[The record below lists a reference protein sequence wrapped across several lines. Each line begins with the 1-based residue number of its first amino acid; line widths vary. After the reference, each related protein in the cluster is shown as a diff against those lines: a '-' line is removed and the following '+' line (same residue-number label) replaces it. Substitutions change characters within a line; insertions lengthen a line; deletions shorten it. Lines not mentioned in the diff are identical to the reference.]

1 MKRRAV
7 ALALGTFALVATM
20 AMAQGAMANH
30 ETMQSTAAMTGS
42 VVPAFKKCKTP
53 NHEHAA
59 PVAFPSCQTPGGATS
74 NHSGG
79 DMSVLLIGREF
90 SGVTPGSTSTYNVH
104 VINEGT
110 TSVDV
115 KVDANA
121 TKVYCENPAKFTGG
135 AGSPLAISNCGDDN
149 SNGVADKYND
159 PGVGRWTRGQF
170 EGVVLGESTVRS
182 TDHDNCNAPCE
193 NGTEAGTVED
203 FDFTFVIDCV
213 GGTCTVDSSARG
225 ELAGSVVNGKRSVVQ
240 ILSVRTQD
248 PGADGVAGTGCPL
261 QCGTLDE
268 REAAQ
273 QGLFW
278 R

>member
-1 MKRRAV
+1 MRKKAL
-7 ALALGTFALVATM
+7 ALALGVFALVATM

-42 VVPAFKKCKTP
+42 VVPAFKKCINH

-79 DMSVLLIGREF
+79 DASGILIGQEF
-90 SGVTPGSTSTYNVH
+90 STTAPGSTSTYNVH

-115 KVDANA
+115 KVDATAN
-121 TKVYCENPAKFTGG
+121 KVFCENSALFTGG
-135 AGSPLAISNCGDDN
+135 ASSPLARSNCGDDN

-159 PGVGRWTRGQF
+159 AGVARWTRGQF

-182 TDHDNCNAPCE
+182 TDHDNCDLPCE

-213 GGTCTVDSSARG
+213 AGTCTVDSSARG
-225 ELAGSVVNGKRSVVQ
+225 ELAGSVVTNKRSVVQ

>member
-1 MKRRAV
+1 MRKKAL
-7 ALALGTFALVATM
+7 ALALGAFALVATM
-20 AMAQGAMANH
+20 SLAQSAVANH

-42 VVPAFKKCKTP
+42 VVPAFKKCVSS
-53 NHEHAA
+53 NHQHAA
-59 PVAFPSCQTPGGATS
+59 PVAFASCQIPGGTTP
-74 NHSGG
+74 NHAGG
-79 DMSVLLIGREF
+79 DASGLLIGQEF
-90 SGVTPGSTSTYNVH
+90 STTNPGGTSSYNVH

-110 TSVDV
+110 ASVDV
-115 KVDANA
+115 KVDATA
-121 TKVYCENPAKFTGG
+121 TKVFCENPALFTGG
-135 AGSPLAISNCGDDN
+135 ATTVLARNNCGDDD
-149 SNGVADKYND
+149 SNGTADKYTS
-159 PGVGRWTRGQF
+159 PTPKWGHGQY

-182 TDHDNCNAPCE
+182 TDHDNCDAACSD
-193 NGTEAGTVED
+193 GTEPGTVED

-213 GGTCTVDSSARG
+213 AGTCSVNSSANG

-240 ILSVRTQD
+240 VMSVRTQD
-248 PGADGVAGTGCPL
+248 SGADGVAGTGCPL